1 MTHYPFNVL
10 FLCTGN
16 SARSI
21 MAEATLNQ
29 LTPPGLFQAYSAG
42 SYPKGEPNPL
52 ALALMDAEGIPTSG
66 VRSKSWNEFLA
77 PDTPTIHLVITVCD
91 AAAGE
96 QCPLYTGRP
105 MKAHWGVP
113 DPHSAAEFKQAYVA
127 LRRRIELFLQ
137 LPVATLDR
145 DELLKRIKAIGQV

>member
-1 MTHYPFNVL
+1 MTPYPFNVL
-10 FLCTGN
+10 FLCSGN

-42 SYPKGEPNPL
+42 SYPKGEPSPL
-52 ALALMDAEGIPTSG
+52 ALALMDAQGISTTG
-66 VRSKSWNEFLA
+66 VRSKSWDEFMA
-77 PDTPTIHLVITVCD
+77 PDAPPIHLVITVCD

-96 QCPLYTGRP
+96 QCPLYPGQP

-113 DPHSAAEFKQAYVA
+113 DPHSAEDFKRAYVA
-127 LRRRIELFLQ
+127 LRHRIKLFLQ
-137 LPVATLDR
+137 LPVTTLDR
-145 DELLKRIKAIGQV
+145 DELLKRIKAIGHV

>member
-1 MTHYPFNVL
+1 MTPYPFNVL

-29 LTPPGLFQAYSAG
+29 STPPGLFRAYSAG
-42 SYPKGEPNPL
+42 SYPKGELNPL
-52 ALALMDAEGIPTSG
+52 ALALLDAQG
-66 VRSKSWNEFLA
+66 VSTAGLRSKNWDEFLA
-77 PDTPTIHLVITVCD
+77 PDAPPIHLVITVCD

-96 QCPLYTGRP
+96 QCPLYPGQP

-113 DPHSAAEFKQAYVA
+113 DPHSAEEFKQAYGV

-145 DELLKRIKAIGQV
+145 DELLNRIKAIGRA